1 METDVTTPQ
10 EIDPAPTAER
20 AGPLAGFRVGVTA
33 ARKVEE
39 QISLLERRGAEVVW
53 GPALSLEPNLVDADA
68 LRAATERVLAGPV
81 DLFLA
86 TTGVGMKAWFT
97 AAEEWGLYAP
107 LMEALSGAEILA
119 RGPKS
124 VGVLR
129 RNGLRELWAPDS
141 ECFDDV
147 LAHLR
152 GRDLTGRRIVVQEH
166 GQDLSMVAHALRR
179 QGADVETVAIYRV
192 EQAEDPTRLFA
203 LIDRIADVSL
213 DAVTFT
219 AAPAVAALM
228 EAAVSVGRR
237 DDVVSAFQSDV
248 LACCVGPVAAAA
260 FERWGVPTVYPER
273 SRLAAMVRLLETEL
287 PLRQQGLALALATGS
302 TLLLHGDAVLLDG
315 VEVRLSGAPLAVLDA
330 LVTNP
335 GQVVSRA
342 ELLAQLPSGGAGSE
356 HAVEMAVARLRSALG
371 TRAVQTV
378 IKRGY
383 RLAVA

>member
-1 METDVTTPQ
+1 MTTPQ

-287 PLRQQGLALALATGS
+287 PLRQQGLALSLATGS

>member
-1 METDVTTPQ
+1 MVSADASPDVSTEPEDQ
-10 EIDPAPTAER
+10 PS
-20 AGPLAGFRVGVTA
+20 LHGFRIGVTA

-39 QISLLERRGAEVVW
+39 QIQLFTRRGAEVVW

-68 LRAATERVLAGPV
+68 LRAATERVLAEPV
-81 DLFLA
+81 DIFLA
-86 TTGVGMKAWFT
+86 TTGVGMKGWFSAT
-97 AAEEWGLYAP
+97 QEWGLYD
-107 LMEALSGAEILA
+107 ALVAGLGQAEILA

-124 VGVLR
+124 MGVLR
-129 RNGLRELWAPDS
+129 RHGLRELWSPDS

-179 QGADVETVAIYRV
+179 QGARVETVAIYRV
-192 EQAEDPTRLFA
+192 ERAEDPARLFA
-203 LIDRIADVSL
+203 LIDQIADCSL

-228 EAAVSVGRR
+228 EAAASVGRR
-237 DDVVSAFQSDV
+237 DEVVSAFQSDV

-260 FERWGVPTVYPER
+260 FERHGVPTVYPER
-273 SRLAAMVRLLETEL
+273 SRLGAMVRLLETEL
-287 PLRQQGLALALATGS
+287 PLRRQGFSIGLATGS

-315 VEVRLSGAPLAVLDA
+315 AEVHLSGSPLAVLNA

-342 ELLAQLPSGGAGSE
+342 DLLAHLPSGGAGSE

-383 RLAVA
+383 RLAVQ

>member
-287 PLRQQGLALALATGS
+287 PLRQQGLALSLATGS

>member
-1 METDVTTPQ
+1 MEALTDTLTETLMGSDVPTPL
-10 EIDPAPTAER
+10 E
-20 AGPLAGFRVGVTA
+20 GFRVGVTA

-39 QISLLERRGAEVVW
+39 QLALLTRRGAEVVW
-53 GPALSLEPNLVDADA
+53 GPALSLEPNLVDASA
-68 LRAATERVLAGPV
+68 LRAATERVLAAPV

-86 TTGVGMKAWFT
+86 TTGIGMKAWFS
-97 AAEEWGLYAP
+97 AAEEWGLHDA
-107 LMEALSGAEILA
+107 LLAALSRAEILA

-129 RNGLRELWAPDS
+129 RHGLRELWSPDS

-179 QGADVETVAIYRV
+179 QGAEVETVAIYRV
-192 EQAEDPTRLFA
+192 ERAEDPARLFA
-203 LIDRIADVSL
+203 LIDRIAESSL

-228 EAAVSVGRR
+228 EAATSVGRR
-237 DDVVSAFQSDV
+237 DEVVSAFQADV

-260 FERWGVPTVYPER
+260 FERWGVPTVHPDR

-287 PLRQQGLALALATGS
+287 PVRRQGLAIGLATGA

-315 VEVRLSGAPLAVLDA
+315 VEVRLSGSPLAVLTA

-342 ELLAQLPSGGAGSE
+342 ELLARLPSGGAGSE

-383 RLAVA
+383 RLAVT

>member
-10 EIDPAPTAER
+10 EIDSAPTAEGV
-20 AGPLAGFRVGVTA
+20 GPLAGFRVGVTA

-68 LRAATERVLAGPV
+68 LRAATERVVAAPV

-86 TTGVGMKAWFT
+86 TTGVGMKGWFS
-97 AAEEWGLYAP
+97 AAQEWGLYAP
-107 LMEALSGAEILA
+107 LVEALSGAEILA

-129 RNGLRELWAPDS
+129 RNGLRELWSPES

-203 LIDRIADVSL
+203 LIDRIADASL

-383 RLAVA
+383 RLAVG